1 MKKRAMKKWIPTA
14 SCWCEDCKL
23 LVISP
28 DIDGYKYAKCKYCNK
43 VWLYDSPN
51 KMDVDDSKRCNVHE
65 SEQDYAKARLKN
77 VKILS
82 ELYKGEQNKFV
93 K

>member
-28 DIDGYKYAKCKYCNK
+28 DINGYKYAGCKYCNK

-51 KMDVDDSKRCNVHE
+51 KIDVDSSKKCNVHE
-65 SEQDYAKARLKN
+65 SEKDYAKARLKN
-77 VKILS
+77 IKILS